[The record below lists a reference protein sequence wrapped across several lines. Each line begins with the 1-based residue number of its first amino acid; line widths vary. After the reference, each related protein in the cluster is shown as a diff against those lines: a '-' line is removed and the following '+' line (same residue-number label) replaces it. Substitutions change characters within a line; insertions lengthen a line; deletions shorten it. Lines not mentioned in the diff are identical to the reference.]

1 MNDFDV
7 LIIGAGSAGSVLANR
22 LSAHPKVSVGLLE
35 AGDWP
40 DDPDIADPLKWP
52 ELPGR
57 DYDWAHCTIPQP
69 FTANRVHQWPR
80 GRIVGGSSCLHAMA
94 HVRGH
99 PKDFDHWQEVGG
111 ERWSHKQLASAF
123 ESSEILTGD
132 HGKSGNEP
140 GLDVYLP
147 SDEISPLV
155 RAYMEAG
162 QALGVPEIGSHNG
175 TELIGTAPNSLTIRA
190 GKRVSLADAFLTK
203 EVLARD
209 NFRLLCNHR
218 VETLLIENDRV
229 VGALVQSKTGPKQ
242 IFADRVI
249 LSTGAVASP
258 LLLMRS
264 GIGEA
269 KMLESAGINC
279 RLNLPEVGKNLQDHL
294 LVLGN
299 VYESRIPIPPSKL
312 QHSESLMYLD
322 SSDLAATNGVPDIV
336 LACVVAPSVAEGFEV
351 PAYGQAF
358 TLLCGVTHP
367 TSRGSISLTG
377 PALDDAPLIDPH
389 YLETEHDRNTI
400 RRALK
405 IARKVGNHSALD
417 KWRQSE
423 ILPGPEVQT
432 DEELDAFIAKTASTH
447 HHPAGTCRMG
457 RDENAVVD
465 PDLKV
470 NGIDNLYVVDASI
483 IPCLPS
489 GPINALV
496 VAIAENWTSSKA
508 SKP

>member
-1 MNDFDV
+1 MDNFDV

-22 LSAHPKVSVGLLE
+22 LSADPTISVGLIE

-111 ERWSHKQLASAF
+111 DRWSYKQLISAF
-123 ESSEILTGD
+123 ERSEFLTGD
-132 HGKSGNEP
+132 QGKSGNGP

-147 SDEISPLV
+147 SDEISLLV

-162 QALGVPEIGSHNG
+162 QALGVPKICSHNG

-190 GKRVSLADAFLTK
+190 GKRVSVADAFLTK
-203 EVLARD
+203 DVLARE
-209 NFRLLCNHR
+209 NFTLLCNHE
-218 VETLLIENDRV
+218 VETLLIENNRTIGV
-229 VGALVQSKTGPKQ
+229 LVQSETGPQQ
-242 IFADRVI
+242 IFADRII
-249 LSTGAVASP
+249 LCTGAVASP

-269 KMLESAGINC
+269 KMLKSAGVDC
-279 RLNLPEVGKNLQDHL
+279 RLDLPEVGKNLQDHL

-299 VYESRIPIPPSKL
+299 VYESKIPVPPSKL
-312 QHSESLMYLD
+312 QHSESLMYLN
-322 SSDLAATNGVPDIV
+322 SSDLTMTSGVPDIV
-336 LACVVAPSVAEGFEV
+336 LACVVAPSAAEGFEV

-377 PALDDAPLIDPH
+377 PMLDDAPLIDPH
-389 YLETEHDRNTI
+389 YLETEHDRNTF

-417 KWRQSE
+417 KWRQRE
-423 ILPGPEVQT
+423 VLPGPEVQS
-432 DEELDAFIAKTASTH
+432 DEQLDAFIAKTASTH

-457 RDENAVVD
+457 KDDGAVVNS
-465 PDLKV
+465 DLKV
-470 NGIDNLYVVDASI
+470 NGINNLYVVDASI
-483 IPCLPS
+483 IPSLPS

-496 VAIAENWTSSKA
+496 VAIAENWA
-508 SKP
+508 SF

>member
-1 MNDFDV
+1 VSNYDV

-22 LSAHPKVSVGLLE
+22 LSADLKDSVGLIE

-40 DDPDIADPLKWP
+40 DDPDIANPLKWP

-57 DYDWAHCTIPQP
+57 NYDWAYCTIPQP
-69 FTANRVHQWPR
+69 FTANRIHQWPR

-111 ERWSHKQLASAF
+111 ELWSPEQLTRAF
-123 ESSEILTGD
+123 ERSELLTGNQ
-132 HGKSGNEP
+132 GKSGNQP

-147 SDEISPLV
+147 SEDEISPIV

-162 QALGVPEIGSHNG
+162 QALGVPKIGSHNG

-190 GKRVSLADAFLTK
+190 GKRISLADAFLTR
-203 EVLARD
+203 EVLARE
-209 NFRLLCNHR
+209 NFTLHCNHR
-218 VETLLIENDRV
+218 VETLLIENHRA
-229 VGALVQSKTGPKQ
+229 VGVQLQSETGPKQ

-258 LLLMRS
+258 LLMMRS

-269 KMLESAGINC
+269 KMLESAGIKC
-279 RLNLPEVGKNLQDHL
+279 RLDLPEVGKNLQEHL

-299 VYESRIPIPPSKL
+299 VYESRIPVPPSKL

-322 SSDLAATNGVPDIV
+322 SSDLTMTSGVPDIV

-358 TLLCGVTHP
+358 TLLCGGTHP

-377 PALDDAPLIDPH
+377 PTLDDAPLIDPH
-389 YLETEHDRNTI
+389 YLETEHDRNTF

-417 KWRQSE
+417 KWRQRE
-423 ILPGPEVQT
+423 VLPGPELQS
-432 DEELDAFIAKTASTH
+432 DEQLDAFIAKTASTH

-457 RDENAVVD
+457 RDDRAVVN
-465 PDLKV
+465 PDLRV
-470 NGIDNLYVVDASI
+470 NGINNLYVVDASI
-483 IPCLPS
+483 IPSLPS

-496 VAIAENWTSSKA
+496 VAIAENWA
-508 SKP
+508 AF

>member
-1 MNDFDV
+1 MDNFDV
-7 LIIGAGSAGSVLANR
+7 LIIGAGSTGCVLANR
-22 LSAHPKVSVGLLE
+22 LSADRNISVGLIE

-40 DDPDIADPLKWP
+40 DDPDIANPLKWP

-57 DYDWAHCTIPQP
+57 DYDWAYRTSPQP

-99 PKDFDHWQEVGG
+99 PKDYDHWKEVGG
-111 ERWSHKQLASAF
+111 ENWSPEQLTGAF
-123 ESSEILTGD
+123 ERSEVLTGNQR
-132 HGKSGNEP
+132 KSGNEP

-155 RAYMEAG
+155 RAYMKAG
-162 QALGVPEIGSHNG
+162 QALGVPQIDSHNG
-175 TELIGTAPNSLTIRA
+175 AELIGTAPNSLTIRD

-203 EVLARD
+203 DILARD
-209 NFRLLCNHR
+209 NLTLLSNHQ
-218 VETLLIENDRV
+218 VETLLIENGRAI
-229 VGALVQSKTGPKQ
+229 GVQLQSETNPKQ
-242 IFADRVI
+242 ILANRVI
-249 LSTGAVASP
+249 LSAGAVASP

-269 KMLESAGINC
+269 SMLDRVGVECLID
-279 RLNLPEVGKNLQDHL
+279 LPEVGKNLQDHL

-299 VYESRIPIPPSKL
+299 VYESKIPVPPSKL
-312 QHSESLMYLD
+312 QHSESLLYLD
-322 SSDLAATNGVPDIV
+322 SSDLSKTSGVPDIV
-336 LACVVAPSVAEGFEV
+336 LACVVAPSVAEGFNV

-358 TLLCGVTHP
+358 TILCGVTHP

-389 YLETEHDRNTI
+389 YLETKHDRNTL

-405 IARKVGNHSALD
+405 IARKVGHHSALD
-417 KWRQSE
+417 KWRQTE
-423 ILPGPEVQT
+423 ILPGPEVQS
-432 DEELDAFIAKTASTH
+432 DEQLDAFIAKTASTH

-457 RDENAVVD
+457 KDKNAVVN

-470 NGIDNLYVVDASI
+470 NGIDNLFVVDASI
-483 IPCLPS
+483 IPSLPS

-496 VAIAENWTSSKA
+496 VAIAENWTSFIA
-508 SKP
+508 D